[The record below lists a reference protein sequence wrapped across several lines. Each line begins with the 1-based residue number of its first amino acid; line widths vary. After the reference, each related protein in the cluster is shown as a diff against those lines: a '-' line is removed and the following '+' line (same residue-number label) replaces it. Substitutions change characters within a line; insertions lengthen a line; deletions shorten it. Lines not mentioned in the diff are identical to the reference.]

1 MAGSWIPRLYLYFPS
16 PSTWRPRTH
25 AHPTQPRHIC
35 RLTSVCSAS
44 EESCQNFL
52 LLQLKLA
59 GGRQWARG
67 LLQQNF
73 SCPSCSS
80 CLLSPD
86 TFWCSAHVICIA
98 KALSCP
104 GREGNTSTPNKP
116 FPSSFLSFFSF
127 LFWGGGWAGGGRE
140 WDLQSTS
147 QVDSLG
153 YIESIFFSI
162 FFFLNCQIGSLFS
175 KAPVSETIGFYSG
188 CRITGWCGFAKG
200 GKTKKERKRREYV
213 SRPVQSLLFEIYF
226 LSEFE
231 DENGK
236 EDFTIFN

>member
-104 GREGNTSTPNKP
+104 GREGNTPTPNKP
-116 FPSSFLSFFSF
+116 FPSSFLSFFPF
-127 LFWGGGWAGGGRE
+127 FFGGVGGRGE
-140 WDLQSTS
+140 
-147 QVDSLG
+147 G
-153 YIESIFFSI
+153 ESGVCKARLRLIALDVLKAFFFLI
-162 FFFLNCQIGSLFS
+162 FFF
-175 KAPVSETIGFYSG
+175 
-188 CRITGWCGFAKG
+188 
-200 GKTKKERKRREYV
+200 
-213 SRPVQSLLFEIYF
+213 
-226 LSEFE
+226 
-231 DENGK
+231 
-236 EDFTIFN
+236 